1 VFHLECHEHADDWA
15 GHLAARL
22 VAALTEQPQVR
33 LCLPTGTTPLPIYQ
47 GVAGAV
53 QAGLASF
60 RRAEV
65 WLLDEFGGVPADAA
79 GRCDVM
85 LRESLLD
92 RVDLPPDRYH
102 RPIPEAADLDA
113 MCAAYDASLAGGL
126 DLTLLGVGTNGHI
139 GMNEPGTPPT
149 SPTRR
154 VELAPETIAASAR
167 YFGDGTR
174 PTWGVTIGL
183 AGLLASREVWLLATG
198 AHKAEIVRDILLQP
212 VSVERP
218 ASLLRSHP
226 HCRLFLDAAAAR
238 LLPASVRPRG

>member
-1 VFHLECHEHADDWA
+1 MIHLNRYETPDDWA
-15 GHLAARL
+15 GHLAARF
-22 VAALTEQPQVR
+22 VAFLSEQPRAR
-33 LCLPTGTTPLPIYQ
+33 LCLPTGTTPLPVYDGIVQ
-47 GVAGAV
+47 AV
-53 QAGLASF
+53 QARLATF

-65 WLLDEFGGVPADAA
+65 WLLDEFGGVPADAK

-85 LRESLLD
+85 LRETLLN
-92 RVDLPPDRYH
+92 RVDLPPRQYH
-102 RPIPEAADLDA
+102 RPIPEAANLEA
-113 MCAAYDASLAGGL
+113 MCAAYDATLAERL
-126 DLTLLGVGTNGHI
+126 DLTLLGLGTNGHI

-167 YFGDGTR
+167 YFGDGTL

-183 AGLLASREVWLLATG
+183 SALLASREVWLLATG
-198 AHKAEIVRDILLQP
+198 AHKADIVRDILLQP

-226 HCRLFLDAAAAR
+226 HCRLFLDAAAASR
-238 LLPASVRPRG
+238 LPASVFPRG